1 MKKILT
7 ISLVLLVFSSLGCE
21 SMKSFFKPKEG
32 EPESKQPEKFF
43 WDSSHE
49 PIAIAPINAVRAPVG
64 GLPVRADGPVS
75 SKGRQLVVL
84 SQSDMAVI
92 SKTYPWPE
100 CGIVRLDKTAPREVE
115 LNRSFDYFIAITN
128 LTEAVLTDIVV
139 NEELSRGFQFT
150 RSNPA
155 ARKDMDKLVW
165 EIKSLGPKAS
175 KRITVTG
182 IASSSDSLEHCT
194 TVITPI
200 IPACVPIRIVQPRLE
215 LARVAPDEALLCEAI
230 PVVFV
235 VTNSGTGSAQD
246 VKIVDNLPIG
256 LRTTDGK
263 SKLVLDVGTLAEGE
277 SRQFS
282 AELRAA
288 KIGRY
293 ASKAVATSATGLRA
307 ESAETTTIV
316 SLPILAIE
324 NNGPRKHYL
333 GRKVTYEITVANKS
347 DIPAKNTIV
356 EDTIPNGATSIEADE
371 GAKLSGSKL
380 IWEFGTLAPNSIKKV
395 RVSYIPTE
403 PGMQANN
410 ATVTAYCS
418 EAVTASVQ
426 TMVTGISALSME
438 VVDVE
443 DPVRVGTQTTYVISV
458 TNQGSAAAT
467 NIRINCLLESNVQYV
482 SSAGATAGLL
492 EGQMVKFYPLSSLE
506 PKARA
511 AWRVVVA
518 AVKPGDVR
526 FKAVMNVDQLT
537 RPVEETESTHIYE

>member
-7 ISLVLLVFSSLGCE
+7 ISLVLLLCSSLGCE
-21 SMKSFFKPKEG
+21 SMKSFFKPKEE

-43 WDSSHE
+43 WDSSSE
-49 PIAIAPINAVRAPVG
+49 PIAIAPIKTVAAPT
-64 GLPVRADGPVS
+64 GLPVQATGPVVRDG
-75 SKGRQLVVL
+75 KQLVVL
-84 SQSDMAVI
+84 SQSDMAMV
-92 SKTYPWPE
+92 SMTYPWPE
-100 CGIVRLDKTAPREVE
+100 CGIVRLDKSVPREVE
-115 LNRSFDYFIAITN
+115 LNRSFDYFIVLTN
-128 LTEAVLTDIVV
+128 LTETTLTDIVV
-139 NEELSRGFQFT
+139 NEELSNGFEFT

-155 ARKDMDKLVW
+155 ARKDVDKLVW

-175 KRITVTG
+175 KRITVSGVATS
-182 IASSSDSLEHCT
+182 ADALEHCT
-194 TVITPI
+194 TVVTPI
-200 IPACVPIRIVQPRLE
+200 IPACAPIRIVQPRLE

-235 VTNSGTGSAQD
+235 VTNSGTGSAQN
-246 VKIVDNLPIG
+246 VRIVDNLPIG
-256 LRTTDGK
+256 LRTTDGQ
-263 SKLVLDVGTLAEGE
+263 SKLVLDVGTLGEGQ

-288 KIGRY
+288 KVGRY
-293 ASKAVATSATGLRA
+293 SSKAVATSATGLRA

-324 NNGPRKHYL
+324 NRGPKKQYL
-333 GRKVTYEITVANKS
+333 GRKATYEITVANKS
-347 DIPAKNTIV
+347 DIPAKNTII
-356 EDTIPNGATSIEADE
+356 EDTIPIGANSIEANE

-380 IWEFGTLAPNSIKKV
+380 IWELGTLAPNSIKNV

-403 PGMQANN
+403 AGIQTNS
-410 ATVTAYCS
+410 ATATAYCS
-418 EAVTASVQ
+418 EAVTADVQ
-426 TMVTGISALSME
+426 TLVTGISAVALE

-443 DPVRVGTQTTYVISV
+443 DPVKVGSQTTYVISV

-467 NIRINCLLESNVQYV
+467 NIRITCLLEDNVQYV
-482 SSAGATAGLL
+482 SSAGATSGSM
-492 EGQMVKFYPLSSLE
+492 EGQMVKFFPLSSLE

-526 FKAVMNVDQLT
+526 FKAVMNADQLT
-537 RPVEETESTHIYE
+537 RPVEESESTNIYE